1 MGGPLPSYQSP
12 TPLLEITLFSLFDTS
27 RSHLPAILNYW
38 SSNALPSS
46 AAVFISS
53 SQKILLSGQLCPAPP
68 PLFLFHT
75 SSVLQQYDILTPEIV
90 HGFFQKVSRIRGE
103 SKQPIFGSLETGAAS
118 ASVFFPLCHEFC
130 ECVYSSTTS

>member
-1 MGGPLPSYQSP
+1 MGGPLPSYQNP

-27 RSHLPAILNYW
+27 RSHLPAILNYC
-38 SSNALPSS
+38 SSNALPFQCSGLHI
-46 AAVFISS
+46 FLP
-53 SQKILLSGQLCPAPP
+53 KILLSGQLYPAPP

-75 SSVLQQYDILTPEIV
+75 SSALQQYDILTPEIV